1 MAYYLAVDAGGSK
14 TEFLLAEE
22 DRELGRALTG
32 TIKRVN
38 ADADIA
44 ARNLHDALAEL
55 ERTTGV
61 PMASVSRTCVGTSGN
76 TVPLV
81 TDWLRE
87 GFTKHVAG
95 PLLLVGDVEIA
106 LDAGFFGGR
115 GVLALAG
122 TGSNVAARAADGVII
137 TAGGWGPILADQGAG
152 HWIGIEG
159 LRRGFLSRD
168 EGRPTGCW
176 KPRASSGTC
185 PRSTPSSS
193 SPTLNFP
200 SDTVQNSRAKWSPAP
215 IAAIRWHRKSSSR
228 EAVTLLTWCGFSS
241 NACASS
247 RATHSRFLPS
257 RLPAASLPTSSA
269 CAPPSSMPCACAT
282 PISAFSRSPS
292 IRCAELY
299 GARCKARDQPTTVIV
314 WSLDGNRRSVT
325 HLRAFFWRKVG
336 NHRTRTPQCLQLP
349 QFGNTDGRSECGTTI
364 ARPAT
369 EKQID
374 RSPVDTELRDTKKPA
389 VGGLCLIQ
397 FCDLRLD

>member
-44 ARNLHDALAEL
+44 ARNLSDALAEL
-55 ERTTGV
+55 ERSTGV
-61 PMASVSRTCVGTSGN
+61 PMTRVSRTCVGTSGN

-95 PLLLVGDVEIA
+95 PLLLVGDVDIA

-168 EGRPTGCW
+168 EGRPTE
-176 KPRASSGTC
+176 
-185 PRSTPSSS
+185 
-193 SPTLNFP
+193 LLE
-200 SDTVQNSRAKWSPAP
+200 
-215 IAAIRWHRKSSSR
+215 AARK
-228 EAVTLLTWCGFSS
+228 LW
-241 NACASS
+241 N
-247 RATHSRFLPS
+247 
-257 RLPAASLPTSSA
+257 LPTVDA
-269 CAPPSSMPCACAT
+269 LIEFANT
-282 PISAFSRSPS
+282 
-292 IRCAELY
+292 
-299 GARCKARDQPTTVIV
+299 
-314 WSLDGNRRSVT
+314 
-325 HLRAFFWRKVG
+325 
-336 NHRTRTPQCLQLP
+336 QLP
-349 QFGNTDGRSECGTTI
+349 QRYGSKF
-364 ARPAT
+364 AREVVACSDRGDTVAQEILEQGGKDLAYLVRILIERMRIIEGDSFQIPAVAFAGSILAHVERMRASIEYALRLRYPDIRIL
-369 EKQID
+369 EK
-374 RSPVDTELRDTKKPA
+374 PVDPLRGA
-389 VGGLCLIQ
+389 LWRAMQGA
-397 FCDLRLD
+397 